1 MVRLKVVR
9 TGRLLGGNGNGDGD
23 GVSGAS
29 SKKLVFSMNTL
40 PSPRNATHNTLNNKN
55 I

>member
-9 TGRLLGGNGNGDGD
+9 TGRLLGGNGDGD

-40 PSPRNATHNTLNNKN
+40 PSPRNATHNILNNNN